1 MQPSTGNT
9 LVSCL
14 CVTHKKPHRLRRA
27 VDCFLAQRHSPKEL
41 IIVYEDDDHET
52 EQMVE
57 RLSSEHSDLL
67 FPTKVSATPKLTLGE
82 LRNIAIAGAR
92 GDYLCQWDDDDW
104 YHRDRI
110 SSQLGAAVRN
120 SRSASLL
127 THWIIY
133 DDVCKQA
140 YFSLLRLWE
149 GSLLC
154 RKDVFTEEVKYPA
167 LSRGE
172 DSALVNTLVEKGYI
186 YPLIAPDL
194 YIYTVHHSNTWPR
207 SHFDWLFS
215 RSQKLSAETSV
226 TIGKILA
233 GAYSMDEAS
242 ELLSSPN
249 LTGEFRYF
257 QEQINF
263 AKLAGAAAAANASSR
278 SAARSLAASDT

>member
-1 MQPSTGNT
+1 
-9 LVSCL
+9 
-14 CVTHKKPHRLRRA
+14 
-27 VDCFLAQRHSPKEL
+27 LAQRHSCKEL
-41 IIVYEDDDHET
+41 IIVYEDNDPDTAE
-52 EQMVE
+52 MAD
-57 RLSSEHSDLL
+57 RLTAEYPGLL
-67 FPTKVSATPKLTLGE
+67 FATKVSAMPKRSLGE
-82 LRNIAIAGAR
+82 LRNIAIAAAH
-92 GDYLCQWDDDDW
+92 GDYVCQWDDDDW

-110 SSQLGAAVRN
+110 SSQLEAAVGN
-120 SRSASLL
+120 SRKASLL

-133 DDVCKQA
+133 DEVCKQA

-154 RKDVFTEEVKYPA
+154 RRDAFTEEVRYPA

-172 DSALVNTLVEKGYI
+172 DSVLITTLIEKGYF
-186 YPLIAPDL
+186 YPLIAPNL
-194 YIYTVHHSNTWPR
+194 YIYTVHYGNTWPR

-233 GAYSMDEAS
+233 GAYSIDEAS
-242 ELLSSPN
+242 ELLSSPD

-263 AKLAGAAAAANASSR
+263 AKLAGVAAAAAKASSS
-278 SAARSLAASDT
+278 SATRSLAASGA